1 MGTLV
6 SVCGR
11 RTCCFVREQN
21 GLAVTE
27 YAVML
32 ALLVIAA
39 LGALQLLGGS
49 LTSTF
54 STKFDSVPGVSPG
67 G

>member
-1 MGTLV
+1 MDTLV
-6 SVCGR
+6 RVCGR
-11 RTCCFVREQN
+11 RACCFVREQD
-21 GLAVTE
+21 GLAATE

-39 LGALQLLGGS
+39 FGAFWLLGGS

-54 STKFDSVPGVSPG
+54 STKFDNVPGASPG
-67 G
+67 V